1 MRSNRASLLS
11 SIDWLTVVTY
21 LLLVIIG
28 WVNIYSAGNADVDQS
43 MFDLTEQ
50 YGKQIL
56 WIGLAIILAILTMTI
71 DQRFFES
78 FAFVLYGLSML
89 LLMSVL
95 VIGVEINGAKSWID
109 FGFFRLQ
116 PAEIAKIGTSLAL
129 ASWMSRYSFNFKRTR
144 DFMVMV
150 GLIVFPMALILLQN
164 DLGSVLT
171 YTSFIILFYRRGLNP
186 IYLWLIALGGIIFI
200 FVLSY
205 SPTEVFMGLSLLLA
219 IALPLQRKWLELI
232 IYISSASVLLTLW
245 WTGKHFEFLDFKLD
259 ILFYILAFSNALF
272 WLIRSIINKD
282 ISQRLLSAITFGSF
296 LLTSSI
302 VKVFS
307 LFGEYQQDRIL
318 ALLGLKSDPYGVE
331 YHVIQSLI
339 AIGSGGFK
347 GKGFLQGTQTKFDFV
362 PEQTTDFI
370 FSTIGEEFGFIG
382 TFIVIALFLF
392 LMLRLLFLAER
403 QRSSFSKNY
412 AYCVVGIIFF
422 HFVINIG
429 MVTGVG
435 PVIGVPLPYISY
447 GGSSLWGFTLLLF
460 IFLKMDAKRMEV
472 LGD

>member
-1 MRSNRASLLS
+1 MVGRRASLLA
-11 SIDWLTVVTY
+11 SIDWLTVIVY

-28 WVNIYSAGNADVDQS
+28 WINIYSAGNAEENQS

-56 WIGLAIILAILTMTI
+56 WIGLAVILAIFTMSI

-116 PAEIAKIGTSLAL
+116 PAEIAKIGTSLAI
-129 ASWMSRYSFNFKRTR
+129 ASWMSRYSFNFRRTR
-144 DFMVMV
+144 DVLILG
-150 GLIVFPMALILLQN
+150 GLLLFPMALILLQN
-164 DLGSVLT
+164 DMGSVLT
-171 YTSFIILFYRRGLNP
+171 YTSFIILLYRRGLKP
-186 IYLWLIALGGIIFI
+186 IYLWLIALAALIFI

-205 SPTEVFMGLSLLLA
+205 SPTEVFTGLSILLL
-219 IALPLQRKWLELI
+219 IALPLQRRWLELI
-232 IYISSASVLLTLW
+232 VYIGSAIVLFALW
-245 WTGKHFEFLDFKLD
+245 WTGKRFEFLDLD
-259 ILFYILAFSNALF
+259 LDLLFYILAFSNATF
-272 WLIRSIINKD
+272 WLIKSYINKD
-282 ISQRLLSAITFGSF
+282 SKQGLLAAIAFGSF
-296 LLTSSI
+296 IITSSI

-318 ALLGLKSDPYGVE
+318 AMLGLKSDPYGVE

-339 AIGSGGFK
+339 AIGSGGFS

-370 FSTIGEEFGFIG
+370 FSTIGEEFGFVG
-382 TFIVIALFLF
+382 TFVVIALFLF

-403 QRSSFSKNY
+403 QRSSFCKNY
-412 AYCVVGIIFF
+412 AYCVIGIIFF
-422 HFVINIG
+422 HFIINIG
-429 MVTGVG
+429 MVTGIG
-435 PVIGVPLPYISY
+435 PVIGVPLPFVSY

-472 LGD
+472 LSD

>member
-1 MRSNRASLLS
+1 MINRQTSIWA
-11 SIDWLTVVTY
+11 SIDWITVSIY
-21 LLLVIIG
+21 FLLVLIG
-28 WVNIYSAGNADVDQS
+28 WVNIYSAGNAEGAQS

-56 WIGLAIILAILTMTI
+56 WIGLAIILAIFTLMI

-78 FAFVLYGLSML
+78 FAFILYGLSIFL
-89 LLMSVL
+89 LLLVL
-95 VIGVEINGAKSWID
+95 VIGIEVNGAKSWID

-116 PAEIAKIGTSLAL
+116 PAEIAKIGTALAL
-129 ASWMSRYSFNFKRTR
+129 SGWMSRYNFNIKVPRN
-144 DFMVMV
+144 FMIML
-150 GLIVFPMALILLQN
+150 GIWLLPMALILLQN

-171 YTSFIILFYRRGLNP
+171 YTSFILLFYRRGLRP
-186 IYLWLIALGGIIFI
+186 IYLSLIAGAGVIFI
-200 FVLSY
+200 VVLRY
-205 SPTEVFMGLSLLLA
+205 SPTEVFTSISILIVLFLL
-219 IALPLQRKWLELI
+219 IQRMWTELI
-232 IYISSASVLLTLW
+232 VYICSAIILFAIW
-245 WTGKHFEFLDFKLD
+245 WTGQHFEYFDINTN
-259 ILFYILAFSNALF
+259 ILFYILALGNAAY
-272 WLIRSIINKD
+272 WLIKSILLKNSK
-282 ISQRLLSAITFGSF
+282 QRLLAILTCGSF
-296 LLTSSI
+296 LFTSSV

-307 LFGEYQQDRIL
+307 FFSDYQQHRIL
-318 ALLGLKSDPYGVE
+318 TTLGLKSDPYGVE

-382 TFIVIALFLF
+382 TFIVIALFLS

-412 AYCVVGIIFF
+412 AYCVVGILFF
-422 HFVINIG
+422 HFAINIG
-429 MVTGVG
+429 MVTGIG
-435 PVIGVPLPYISY
+435 PVIGVPLPFVSY

>member
-1 MRSNRASLLS
+1 MVGRRASLLA
-11 SIDWLTVVTY
+11 SIDWLTVIAY
-21 LLLVIIG
+21 LLLVICG
-28 WVNIYSAGNADVDQS
+28 WVNIYSAGSPEEGQS
-43 MFDLTEQ
+43 MFDLSEQ

-56 WIGLAIILAILTMTI
+56 WIGLAVILAIFTMSI

-129 ASWMSRYSFNFKRTR
+129 ASWMSRYSFNFRRTR
-144 DFMVMV
+144 DVMILG
-150 GLIVFPMALILLQN
+150 GLLLFPMLLILLQN
-164 DLGSVLT
+164 DMGSVLT
-171 YTSFIILFYRRGLNP
+171 YTSFIILFYRRGLKA
-186 IYLWLIALGGIIFI
+186 IYLWLIALAGLIFI

-205 SPTEVFMGLSLLLA
+205 STTEVFIGLSIVILIA
-219 IALPLQRKWLELI
+219 ILLQRMWLELI
-232 IYISSASVLLTLW
+232 IYLASALLLFALW
-245 WTGKHFEFLDFKLD
+245 WTGKRFGYLDFDLN
-259 ILFYILAFSNALF
+259 LLLYILVFSNAAF
-272 WLIRSIINKD
+272 WLINSIISKNRRQS
-282 ISQRLLSAITFGSF
+282 IMAAITFGSF
-296 LLTSSI
+296 ILSSSI

-307 LFGEYQQDRIL
+307 LFGTYQQDRIL
-318 ALLGLKSDPYGVE
+318 AMLGLKSDPFGVE

-370 FSTIGEEFGFIG
+370 FSTIGEEFGFVG
-382 TFIVIALFLF
+382 TFVVIALFLF
-392 LMLRLLFLAER
+392 LMLRLVFLAER

-412 AYCVVGIIFF
+412 AYCVIGIIFF
-422 HFVINIG
+422 HFIINIG
-429 MVTGVG
+429 MVTGLG
-435 PVIGVPLPYISY
+435 PVIGVPLPFVSY

>member
-1 MRSNRASLLS
+1 MRSRRKSLLAS
-11 SIDWLTVVTY
+11 MDWLTVLAY
-21 LLLVIIG
+21 IFLVIIG
-28 WVNIYSAGNADVDQS
+28 WVNIYSAGNAEENQS

-56 WIGLAIILAILTMTI
+56 WIGLALILAIFTMSI

-78 FAFVLYGLSML
+78 FAFILYGLSML

-129 ASWMSRYSFNFKRTR
+129 ASWMSRYSFNIKKTR
-144 DFMVMV
+144 DFAIMIGIVM
-150 GLIVFPMALILLQN
+150 FPMALILLQN
-164 DLGSVLT
+164 DMGSVLT
-171 YTSFIILFYRRGLNP
+171 YTSFIILFYRRGLKS
-186 IYLWLIALGGIIFI
+186 IYLWVIALSALIFI

-205 SPTEVFMGLSLLLA
+205 SPTEVFIGLSILLA
-219 IALPLQRKWLELI
+219 LALPLQRMWLELI
-232 IYISSASVLLTLW
+232 IYLSTAIVLFAIRW
-245 WTGKHFEFLDFKLD
+245 AGMHFEYFEFNLNL
-259 ILFYILAFSNALF
+259 LFYILAFSNATF
-272 WLIRSIINKD
+272 WLLRSIVDKNKAM
-282 ISQRLLSAITFGSF
+282 RLIAGLTFGSF
-296 LLTSSI
+296 ILTSSI

-307 LFGEYQQDRIL
+307 VFGEYQQDRIL
-318 ALLGLKSDPYGVE
+318 ALLGLKSDPFGVE

-339 AIGSGGFK
+339 AIGSGGFS
-347 GKGFLQGTQTKFDFV
+347 GKGFLQGTQTKFNFV

-382 TFIVIALFLF
+382 TFVVIALFLF

-412 AYCVVGIIFF
+412 AYCVIGILFF

-435 PVIGVPLPYISY
+435 PVIGVPLPFVSY

-460 IFLKMDAKRMEV
+460 VFLKMDAKRMEV

>member
-1 MRSNRASLLS
+1 MA
-11 SIDWLTVVTY
+11 SIDWITVIIY
-21 LLLVIIG
+21 LLLVVIG
-28 WVNIYSAGNADVDQS
+28 WINIYSAGNAEENQS

-56 WIGLAIILAILTMTI
+56 WIGLAIILSIFTMSI

-129 ASWMSRYSFNFKRTR
+129 ASWMSRYNFNFKKTR

-164 DLGSVLT
+164 DMGSVLT

-186 IYLWLIALGGIIFI
+186 IYLWIIALGALIFV

-205 SPTEVFMGLSLLLA
+205 SPTEVFIGLSILITLGLVLL
-219 IALPLQRKWLELI
+219 RKWPELI
-232 IYISSASVLLTLW
+232 IFLGSALLLLTLW
-245 WTGKHFEFLDFKLD
+245 WTGDHFEYFSFNLDL
-259 ILFYILAFSNALF
+259 LFYILTFSNATF
-272 WLIRSIINKD
+272 WLIKSIINKD
-282 ISQRLLSAITFGSF
+282 IPQQILASLTYGSF

-307 LFGEYQQDRIL
+307 VFGDYQQDRIL
-318 ALLGLKSDPYGVE
+318 ALLGLKSDPFGVE

-382 TFIVIALFLF
+382 TFVVVSLFLF
-392 LMLRLLFLAER
+392 LMLRLVYLAER

-429 MVTGVG
+429 MVTGIG
-435 PVIGVPLPYISY
+435 PVIGVPLPFVSY

-460 IFLKMDAKRMEV
+460 IFLKLDAKRMEV

>member
-1 MRSNRASLLS
+1 MRSSRASLLA

-28 WVNIYSAGNADVDQS
+28 WVNIYSAGNADEDQS

-56 WIGLAIILAILTMTI
+56 WIGLAIILAIFTMTI

-129 ASWMSRYSFNFKRTR
+129 ASWMSRYNFNFRRTR

-150 GLIVFPMALILLQN
+150 GLILFPMALILLQN
-164 DLGSVLT
+164 DMGSVLT

-186 IYLWLIALGGIIFI
+186 IYLWLIALGGMIFI

-205 SPTEVFMGLSLLLA
+205 SPTAVFIALSVLLA

-232 IYISSASVLLTLW
+232 IYISSASVLLTVW
-245 WTGKHFEFLDFKLD
+245 WTGKHFEFWDFNLDL
-259 ILFYILAFSNALF
+259 LFYILAFANALF
-272 WLIRSIINKD
+272 WLIKSIINKD
-282 ISQRLLSAITFGSF
+282 TSQRLLATLTFGSF

-307 LFGEYQQDRIL
+307 LFGDYQQDRIL

-339 AIGSGGFK
+339 AIGSGGFR

-382 TFIVIALFLF
+382 TFIVIALFLL

-429 MVTGVG
+429 MVTGIG

>member
-1 MRSNRASLLS
+1 MISRRASLLA
-11 SIDWLTVVTY
+11 SIDWLTVVAY
-21 LLLVIIG
+21 FLLVTIG
-28 WVNIYSAGNADVDQS
+28 WVNIYSAGNASEDQS

-56 WIGLAIILAILTMTI
+56 WIGLAIILAIFTMTI

-95 VIGVEINGAKSWID
+95 VIGVEVNGAKSWID

-129 ASWMSRYSFNFKRTR
+129 ASWMSSYSFNFKRNR
-144 DFMVMV
+144 DFLIMVAIV
-150 GLIVFPMALILLQN
+150 VFPMALILLQN
-164 DLGSVLT
+164 DMGSVLT
-171 YTSFIILFYRRGLNP
+171 YTSFIILFYRRGLKP
-186 IYLWLIALGGIIFI
+186 IYLWLIALAALIFI

-205 SPTEVFMGLSLLLA
+205 SPTEVFIGLSISLMT
-219 IALPLQRKWLELI
+219 ALTLRRMWLELI
-232 IYISSASVLLTLW
+232 LFAGTALVLFALW
-245 WTGKHFEFLDFKLD
+245 WTGRHFEFLTFSLEL
-259 ILFYILAFSNALF
+259 LFYILVFSNAAF
-272 WLIRSIINKD
+272 WLIKSIINKD
-282 ISQRLLSAITFGSF
+282 NIQRLIALLTIGSF
-296 LLTSSI
+296 VLTSSI

-307 LFGEYQQDRIL
+307 LFGTYQQDRIL
-318 ALLGLKSDPYGVE
+318 ALLGLKSDPFGVE

-339 AIGSGGFK
+339 AIGSGGFN

-412 AYCVVGIIFF
+412 AYCVIGIIFF

-429 MVTGVG
+429 MVTGIG
-435 PVIGVPLPYISY
+435 PVIGVPLPFVSY

-460 IFLKMDAKRMEV
+460 IFLKLDAKRMDV
-472 LGD
+472 LQN

>member
-1 MRSNRASLLS
+1 MRNGRASLLS
-11 SIDWLTVVTY
+11 SIDWLTIAVY
-21 LLLVIIG
+21 FLLVIIG
-28 WVNIYSAGNADVDQS
+28 WVNIYSAGNAEENQS

-56 WIGLAIILAILTMTI
+56 WIGLAIILAIFTMSI

-129 ASWMSRYSFNFKRTR
+129 ASWMSRYNFNFNRTR
-144 DFMVMV
+144 DFMIL
-150 GLIVFPMALILLQN
+150 GGIILFPMLLILLQN

-186 IYLWLIALGGIIFI
+186 IYLWLIALAGIIFI
-200 FVLSY
+200 FVLTY
-205 SPTEVFMGLSLLLA
+205 SPTEVFIGLSLILL
-219 IALPLQRKWLELI
+219 IALPLQRLWLDLI
-232 IYISSASVLLTLW
+232 IYISSATLLFALW
-245 WTGKHFEFLDFKLD
+245 WTGQHFGFLDFNLD
-259 ILFYILAFSNALF
+259 LLFYILAFTNAIF
-272 WLIRSIINKD
+272 WVIKSIINKN
-282 ISQRLLSAITFGSF
+282 STQRVIAMITMGAF
-296 LLTSSI
+296 LFASS
-302 VKVFS
+302 VVRAFQVFS
-307 LFGEYQQDRIL
+307 VYQQHRIL
-318 ALLGLKSDPYGVE
+318 TTLGLKSDPWGVE

-339 AIGSGGFK
+339 AIGSGGFS
-347 GKGFLQGTQTKFDFV
+347 GKGYLQGTQTKFNFV
-362 PEQTTDFI
+362 PEQTTDFV

-392 LMLRLLFLAER
+392 LMLRLVYLAER
-403 QRSSFSKNY
+403 QRSAFSKNY

-429 MVTGVG
+429 MVTGIG
-435 PVIGVPLPYISY
+435 PVIGVPLPFVSY

-460 IFLKMDAKRMEV
+460 IFLKMDASRMEV